1 MLTHIKNNAKAKST
15 PDSPFAKK
23 WQQIENKQKR
33 NANTKK
39 KVNDLYQVF
48 QNEILPEEKKLIELL
63 AQETLHLITFLPRKS
78 FTQWQ
83 REELQTWIE
92 SNLDTLSTHP
102 FGNRELFER
111 VSKEYSDSLV
121 EEAKKVNKDHL
132 FSPEEI
138 DYMRSMADQMF
149 QGKKAF
155 TDKELEDFL
164 RDPTIFQETLQAFL
178 DEQAEEEHAN
188 FTDNEQDEH
197 EYYQED
203 EEGYQ
208 EEYQNYRNYT
218 EDPQAEQ
225 ALKKHNKLKS
235 LFNTSNLNKLYKLL
249 ANRLHPDKEKN
260 EHLKAEKSELMS
272 TLVNAKKNKD
282 AFTIISM
289 FHQFM
294 PESENDF
301 FDGNNQELSDALIT
315 LLNQKSHELDQ
326 ENHDEKYANGV
337 KSMIWRKLNGRSK
350 KATQD
355 NINAHM
361 ADLEDSHTRL
371 HYYINEVKTVLLLKD
386 ILSERY
392 DQRNSFPFSD
402 NDFSLEEIVELFK

>member
-1 MLTHIKNNAKAKST
+1 M
-15 PDSPFAKK
+15 
-23 WQQIENKQKR
+23 
-33 NANTKK
+33 
-39 KVNDLYQVF
+39 
-48 QNEILPEEKKLIELL
+48 
-63 AQETLHLITFLPRKS
+63 
-78 FTQWQ
+78 
-83 REELQTWIE
+83 
-92 SNLDTLSTHP
+92 
-102 FGNRELFER
+102 FER

-138 DYMRSMADQMF
+138 DYIRSMADQIF
-149 QGKKAF
+149 QGKKEF
-155 TDKELEDFL
+155 TDKEFEDFL

-208 EEYQNYRNYT
+208 EYHQNYRNYT

-249 ANRLHPDKEKN
+249 ANRLHLDKEKN

-272 TLVNAKKNKD
+272 TLVNAKKNKN

-294 PESENDF
+294 PESENGF

-326 ENHDEKYANGV
+326 ENDDEKYANGV
-337 KSMIWRKLNGRSK
+337 KSMIWDKLNGRSK

-355 NINAHM
+355 NINSHL

-371 HYYINEVKTVLLLKD
+371 HYYINEVKTVVLLKD